1 MHKTIGGINLSSTIA
16 TCAHS
21 HGLYICTN
29 NWGRDVPHRRWREGS
44 ATDRQERFS
53 RTGGEWDGT
62 LHHQIPFPLSRLL
75 SRLADNWVSGQ
86 KATADKRPQR
96 TSRNGGHMGTTYKKP
111 VFPYIYNFKLR
122 DIFNLPRMH
131 VC

>member
-1 MHKTIGGINLSSTIA
+1 MLLCLKSAYKTLPYIVKILVLEEESGIYVNQAFYSKKAQGG
-16 TCAHS
+16 
-21 HGLYICTN
+21 
-29 NWGRDVPHRRWREGS
+29 V
-44 ATDRQERFS
+44 
-53 RTGGEWDGT
+53 
-62 LHHQIPFPLSRLL
+62 
-75 SRLADNWVSGQ
+75 DNWVSGQ